1 MPSPLFILAPPR
13 SFTSV
18 VCGMIG
24 QHPQLYGLPEVNLF
38 GGSTY
43 GNNRWYSLRPRF
55 RHGLLR
61 ACAELGLGGQS
72 LTTIEKAGA
81 WLDAYPDATS
91 AQIYRELAEWAGERR
106 LVDKSPL
113 YVLEPGA
120 LARIAQ
126 AFPDACYLH
135 LTRHPRSTCE
145 SMFKLRQTVE
155 ESGGKA
161 GQFEMNPDTI
171 WLKPHARV
179 VEFLEDIPAARKLRV
194 RGEDLMENPTFY
206 LRQICQWLG
215 IRDDDEAVDAMQHPE
230 TSPFARRGPINAP
243 LGNDP
248 SFLDAPAL
256 RPYKAKS
263 EKLQGALAYDAN
275 LHFSPTLIHYAHRLG
290 YAD

>member
-18 VCGMIG
+18 VCAMIG

-43 GNNRWYSLRPRF
+43 GNNRWYRMRPRF

-61 ACAELGLGGQS
+61 ACAELGLGGQ
-72 LTTIEKAGA
+72 TTANVEKASA
-81 WLDAYPDATS
+81 WLEAYPDATS
-91 AQIYRELAEWAGERR
+91 SQIYRELTEWAEGRR

-113 YVLEPGA
+113 YVIEPGA
-120 LARIAQ
+120 LARIGQ
-126 AFPDACYLH
+126 AFPDAFFLH

-155 ESGGKA
+155 ESGGLA
-161 GQFEMNPDTI
+161 GQFEMNPDTL
-171 WLKPHARV
+171 WLRPHARV
-179 VEFLEDIPAARKLRV
+179 LEFLESIPARQKLRV
-194 RGEDLMENPTFY
+194 RGEDLMADPAFY
-206 LRQICQWLG
+206 LAQICRWLG
-215 IRDDDEAVDAMQHPE
+215 IRDDQYSIDAMLHPE
-230 TSPFARRGPINAP
+230 NSSFAKRGPVNAP

-256 RPYKAKS
+256 RPYTPKQETLA
-263 EKLQGALAYDAN
+263 GALAYDSTM
-275 LHFSPTLIHYAHRLG
+275 HFSPALIQYANRLG